1 MAFDV
6 GDKPMTQ
13 EQRLG
18 EHLQRCPGGDEEKP
32 QDDTESAHL
41 GANIYALM
49 KAIVA
54 LEKGVADGRSLQSDM
69 HDITEES
76 SHKRSLEVL
85 CAMVPVN
92 LQCNRAGSPAGRSS
106 KSQRKTHSTMMTNT
120 RRSCRES

>member
-1 MAFDV
+1 MACDV
-6 GDKPMTQ
+6 GDKRNAQ
-13 EQRLG
+13 EHCLG

-41 GANIYALM
+41 DANIDALM

-54 LEKGVADGRSLQSDM
+54 LEKGVADGRSLQSDI
-69 HDITEES
+69 HDITGES
-76 SHKRSLEVL
+76 SRKRSLEVL

-106 KSQRKTHSTMMTNT
+106 KSQ
-120 RRSCRES
+120 